1 MGHSVSLHSM
11 TRNMK
16 TPFSLKIIP
25 AGWILSILVIAILTP
40 NVLVI
45 SSCAN
50 MIPPSGGPRDSL
62 PPTLTSVTPPDSSKG
77 FTARTITFT
86 FDEYVELQEAQKN
99 ILVSPT
105 PEVNPSVE
113 SRLRTVTV
121 KWEDSLEAN
130 TTYSINFGNAIR
142 DINEGNALKNF
153 TYIFST
159 GDYFD
164 SSEFRGN
171 VILAETG
178 GIDSTL
184 FVLLHRTGEDSALVN
199 KKPRYMA
206 RVNKQGEF
214 LFHHIAPGTYYA
226 YALKDDNGM
235 GKYFSTEQLFAFA
248 DSPVVVSD
256 STRSLTLYA
265 YAIKRPPETASYT
278 AAPSPGRNN
287 ELARLRFTTS
297 VSSGVQDLLT
307 PFSLQFS
314 VPLKDFNPALVKVST
329 DTSYAPVTG
338 YNWELDTL
346 RQKATLATTLRED
359 TRYNIVLEKEFGT
372 DSLGQQLLKTDTL
385 SFRTRRQS
393 EYGSLRIRLK
403 NVDSLQRPVILI
415 SQNGRILSSVSL
427 AKGEYFTPL
436 FLPGT
441 YELALLYDRNNNG
454 QWDPGEFFGKR
465 IQPEIVKPLKAKL
478 IVRPS
483 WDNELDLE

>member
-1 MGHSVSLHSM
+1 
-11 TRNMK
+11 MK
-16 TPFSLKIIP
+16 IPFIDSRLSKGWIIYILLISIIIP
-25 AGWILSILVIAILTP
+25 KILVL
-40 NVLVI
+40 

-62 PPTLTSVTPPDSSKG
+62 PPVLRSVTPPDSSKH

-86 FDEYVELQEAQKN
+86 FNEYVELQEAQKN
-99 ILVSPT
+99 VLVSPT
-105 PEVNPSVE
+105 PEVNPTVE

-130 TTYSINFGNAIR
+130 TTYSINFGNAIQ
-142 DINEGNALKNF
+142 DINERNALRNF
-153 TYIFST
+153 TYIFTT

-164 SSEFRGN
+164 SLEFRGN

-178 GIDSTL
+178 GVDSTL

-214 LFHHIAPGTYYA
+214 RFHHIAPGTYYV

-248 DSPVVVSD
+248 DSPVVVAD
-256 STRSLTLYA
+256 STNPVTLYA
-265 YAIKRPPETASYT
+265 YAVKRPPEPPSFST
-278 AAPSPGRNN
+278 APSPGRPN
-287 ELARLRFTTS
+287 EIPRIKFTTS
-297 VSSGVQDLLT
+297 LSSGVQDLLV
-307 PFSLQFS
+307 PFSLKFE
-314 VPLKDFNPALVKVST
+314 VPLKEFNPALVKVST
-329 DTSYAPVTG
+329 DTSFTPATG
-338 YNWELDTL
+338 YTWELDSL

-359 TRYNIVLEKEFGT
+359 TRYNVILEKEFGT
-372 DSLGQQLLKTDTL
+372 DSLGHQLLKTDTL
-385 SFRTRRQS
+385 NFQTRRQS
-393 EYGSLRIRLK
+393 EYGSLRIRFK
-403 NVDSLQRPVILI
+403 NADSLQHPVIII
-415 SQNGRILSSVSL
+415 SQNGRYVSSVSV

-441 YELALLYDRNNNG
+441 YELALLYDKNNNG

-465 IQPEIVKPLKAKL
+465 LQPEIVRPLKNKL